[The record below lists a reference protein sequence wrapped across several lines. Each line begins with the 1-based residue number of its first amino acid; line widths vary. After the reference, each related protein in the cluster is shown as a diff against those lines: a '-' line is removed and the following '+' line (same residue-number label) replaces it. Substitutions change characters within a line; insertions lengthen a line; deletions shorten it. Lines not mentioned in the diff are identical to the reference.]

1 VKEKYGTITFR
12 ILLLV
17 PILTG
22 VFLADSWILPQQN
35 TRDVVVAYRNIEVG
49 GGKFN
54 RSKIPAG
61 CRFFTQ
67 NNHSFSLEGAF
78 VNQPDVMLA
87 YSPIFKN
94 VTAVKSDAEDYTKY
108 LISGINGAC
117 LWFVAGLSVSAIGSL
132 LLMGCYKNLS
142 ENGFINIILFNG
154 LVAFYTIY
162 LLLLHN

>member
-1 VKEKYGTITFR
+1 
-12 ILLLV
+12 
-17 PILTG
+17 
-22 VFLADSWILPQQN
+22 
-35 TRDVVVAYRNIEVG
+35 
-49 GGKFN
+49 
-54 RSKIPAG
+54 
-61 CRFFTQ
+61 
-67 NNHSFSLEGAF
+67 
-78 VNQPDVMLA
+78 MLA

-132 LLMGCYKNLS
+132 LLMDAIKSIRKWFHQL
-142 ENGFINIILFNG
+142 ILFNG

>member
-1 VKEKYGTITFR
+1 
-12 ILLLV
+12 
-17 PILTG
+17 
-22 VFLADSWILPQQN
+22 
-35 TRDVVVAYRNIEVG
+35 
-49 GGKFN
+49 
-54 RSKIPAG
+54 
-61 CRFFTQ
+61 
-67 NNHSFSLEGAF
+67 
-78 VNQPDVMLA
+78 MLA